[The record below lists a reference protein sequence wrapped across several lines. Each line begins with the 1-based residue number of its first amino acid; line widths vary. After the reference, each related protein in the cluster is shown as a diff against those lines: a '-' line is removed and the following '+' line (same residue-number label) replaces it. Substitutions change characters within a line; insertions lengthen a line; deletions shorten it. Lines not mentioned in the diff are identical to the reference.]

1 MLKFAESRI
10 SAMNFFS
17 TYYSIF
23 DLLFRLRNF
32 ALFSVVLIVLLSFS
46 IVSEAQ
52 EAGENELDP
61 VAIFNQG
68 QDAHERGDL
77 ATAVKFYQQ
86 ALKIV
91 PEFPEAEFQRG
102 AALLSLGKIAEAEK
116 SFRRA
121 VQLRGEWSPP
131 LASLGALLIRR
142 GQMAEAEKVLLKAVS
157 LDPQNFPAL
166 AALTELRVKEQSE
179 PAILREL
186 LAKVKVL
193 SEKAKPIASVWAA
206 RGALENALGD
216 KTAAKNSA
224 DRALEIDARN
234 QNALFLRSEIALA
247 EGDVSRASELF
258 KILSQVSPN
267 APEVKILAA
276 RILIEGNKSD
286 EALKI
291 LSSVE
296 NPSAEI
302 IKLRAT
308 IQANSSVNAAELE
321 KDLEKDVKNVTIL
334 GRLCLLLRAENPA
347 KALDYC
353 RRAAESDPTNINHA
367 IGYGAALVQTK
378 RFEDAVNIFRR
389 LKEFAPDNYTARAN
403 LATALFQ
410 LKRYAE
416 AKIEYQWLV
425 EKQPDLAIVHYF
437 LGITHDQLNEYL
449 DAMAN
454 YQQFLRLAD
463 ATQNKLEIEK
473 VNLRLPILQKQIKE
487 KSKSKK

>member
-1 MLKFAESRI
+1 ML
-10 SAMNFFS
+10 
-17 TYYSIF
+17 
-23 DLLFRLRNF
+23 
-32 ALFSVVLIVLLSFS
+32 
-46 IVSEAQ
+46 
-52 EAGENELDP
+52 
-61 VAIFNQG
+61 
-68 QDAHERGDL
+68 
-77 ATAVKFYQQ
+77 
-86 ALKIV
+86 
-91 PEFPEAEFQRG
+91 
-102 AALLSLGKIAEAEK
+102 
-116 SFRRA
+116 
-121 VQLRGEWSPP
+121 
-131 LASLGALLIRR
+131 
-142 GQMAEAEKVLLKAVS
+142 
-157 LDPQNFPAL
+157 
-166 AALTELRVKEQSE
+166 
-179 PAILREL
+179 
-186 LAKVKVL
+186 
-193 SEKAKPIASVWAA
+193 
-206 RGALENALGD
+206 
-216 KTAAKNSA
+216 A
-224 DRALEIDARN
+224 D
-234 QNALFLRSEIALA
+234 
-247 EGDVSRASELF
+247 
-258 KILSQVSPN
+258 
-267 APEVKILAA
+267 
-276 RILIEGNKSD
+276 
-286 EALKI
+286 
-291 LSSVE
+291 VE

-353 RRAAESDPTNINHA
+353 RSAAESDPANIIHA
-367 IGYGAALVQTK
+367 VGYGAALVQTK